1 MFFNGHL
8 HSALL
13 HNKTVSSRNKKYRE
27 METSRDISIHSIG
40 IPKMSDTEE
49 RKYEQE
55 YVQEHIQGV
64 FMVGLFSETLTKH
77 KISLLSLSPGASQKV
92 LYPHLQNH

>member
-27 METSRDISIHSIG
+27 RKMEREMETSRDILIHGIG
-40 IPKMSDTEE
+40 IPEMSDTEE
-49 RKYEQE
+49 RKYERKG
-55 YVQEHIQGV
+55 HAR
-64 FMVGLFSETLTKH
+64 KH
-77 KISLLSLSPGASQKV
+77 PMCIYGWFV
-92 LYPHLQNH
+92 L